1 MSTKQLYNLVKKGKR
16 GENVGIPT
24 GIPKLD
30 AVMYGIQKGY
40 LYTIGASSG
49 IGKSSFSISTFV
61 YNLIENSKDTPISI
75 LFYSFEMSKEVLLA
89 KLLSRHIYDN
99 YGEIVTYEDILSL
112 TQPISDEHLA
122 LVNDSKEWLDSI
134 EERMVVYDKP
144 LSPNAIYATCK
155 EWLKSFGEFVAIDEH
170 KEDYIERDSSTYKV
184 VVWDHVGLCAGP
196 GSKKEKIDI
205 LADYAI
211 YFRNKCHI
219 SGIFVQQL
227 NRGVSSM
234 DRKTNG
240 FELVGLED
248 FKDSSGTT
256 DASEVVIAL
265 YSPYREKIARCEG
278 YPIQNVLK
286 DRFILLEVIKNR
298 FGRSGVNIGTIFH
311 GEINRFIQLP
321 RPEEIGDYTKYL
333 DLTYIEKDD
342 KKETDEDNKNIFKF

>member
-1 MSTKQLYNLVKKGKR
+1 
-16 GENVGIPT
+16 
-24 GIPKLD
+24 
-30 AVMYGIQKGY
+30 
-40 LYTIGASSG
+40 
-49 IGKSSFSISTFV
+49 
-61 YNLIENSKDTPISI
+61 
-75 LFYSFEMSKEVLLA
+75 
-89 KLLSRHIYDN
+89 
-99 YGEIVTYEDILSL
+99 
-112 TQPISDEHLA
+112 
-122 LVNDSKEWLDSI
+122 
-134 EERMVVYDKP
+134 
-144 LSPNAIYATCK
+144 
-155 EWLKSFGEFVAIDEH
+155 
-170 KEDYIERDSSTYKV
+170 
-184 VVWDHVGLCAGP
+184 
-196 GSKKEKIDI
+196 
-205 LADYAI
+205 
-211 YFRNKCHI
+211 
-219 SGIFVQQL
+219 
-227 NRGVSSM
+227 M

-321 RPEEIGDYTKYL
+321 KPEEIGDYTKYL